1 MDEPAV
7 RDLSQLAER
16 RFDVL
21 VIGGGIIGAG
31 IANEAA
37 RAGLSVALVDR
48 GDFGAATSS
57 ASSKLIHGGL
67 RYLRLGDVKLVRE
80 AHRERRALLQT
91 VAPHLVRRLP
101 FLFPLYRDGPYRPAT
116 MRLGLA
122 LYSTLARD
130 GIGGL
135 LPPARARQSVP
146 DLRLEGL
153 RSCGVYIDSFTHDGR
168 LCLANVRATAAAG
181 GVVANYA
188 EVAALRH
195 VAGRVRGAEVRDR
208 VSGETLSV
216 DARVVVN
223 ATGPWIDGVRALE
236 NPAAPPLARLSKG
249 VHLLLKLDRPW
260 SAALTIPHDAVR
272 VTFAYPWQGMLL
284 LGTTD
289 TLYEGDPSEVGV
301 EPADVARV
309 LDEASVGVERDV
321 LDPDRVRAS
330 FAGLRV
336 LPGAG
341 GGSSGETL
349 TARRET
355 QYVFG
360 RGGMLTVAGGK
371 LTTYRRIAL
380 AALERLRSELDG
392 TQFDQSPL
400 PLPGAAGLED
410 AGRRIAHRFPELDPA
425 TRSHLLHLYGSL
437 AEEMLAP
444 ATREPSLLEPIHPDA
459 PDVLA
464 QIGYAREQEWAIRPE
479 DVLWRRTTLGHRGLA
494 DAAAARVAEGLG
506 YPAAI
511 DVNIDEDGRTVGRL

>member
-1 MDEPAV
+1 MDESAV

-16 RFDVL
+16 RFDLL

-37 RAGLSVALVDR
+37 QAGLAVALVDR
-48 GDFGAATSS
+48 GDFGGATSS

-80 AHRERRALLQT
+80 AHRERRALLKN

-101 FLFPLYRDGPYRPAT
+101 FLFPLYRDGPYRPT
-116 MRLGLA
+116 TLRLGLA
-122 LYSTLARD
+122 LYSGLAGD
-130 GIGGL
+130 KLGGL
-135 LPPARARQSVP
+135 LPPVRALQSVP
-146 DLRLEGL
+146 DLRLDGL
-153 RSCGVYIDSFTHDGR
+153 RGCGVYIDSFTHDGR

-188 EVAALRH
+188 EVVALRQ

-208 VSGETLSV
+208 LSGDTLAV
-216 DARVVVN
+216 EARTVVN
-223 ATGPWIDGVRALE
+223 ATGPWIEGIRALE
-236 NPAAPPLARLSKG
+236 DSAAPPLVRLSKG
-249 VHLLLKLDRPW
+249 VHLLLDLDRPW

-289 TLYEGDPSEVGV
+289 TLYEGDPSEVAV
-301 EPADVARV
+301 EPADVTRI
-309 LDEASVGVERDV
+309 LDEASVGVERGV
-321 LDPDRVRAS
+321 LDPGRVRAS

-336 LPGAG
+336 LPGL
-341 GGSSGETL
+341 SGETL

-355 QYVFG
+355 AYVRG

-380 AALERLRSELDG
+380 HALDRLRPELG
-392 TQFDQSPL
+392 GMRFDPAPL
-400 PLPGAAGLED
+400 PLPGARGLED
-410 AGRRIAHRFPELDPA
+410 AGVRIARRFPELDSA
-425 TRSHLLHLYGSL
+425 TRSHVLHLYGSL

-444 ATREPSLLEPIHPDA
+444 ALLEPSLLEPIHPDA

-464 QIGYAREQEWAIRPE
+464 QVGYAGEQEWAVSAE
-479 DVLWRRTTLGHRGLA
+479 DVVWRRTTLGHRGLA
-494 DAAAARVAEGLG
+494 ESVAERVAENLG
-506 YPAAI
+506 NPAAL
-511 DVNIDEDGRTVGRL
+511 GSA